1 MKQDIVQSFAPD
13 IERAAIHVR
22 CEGEDELFVHSD
34 YECIR
39 QVLINFV
46 QNAVYHING
55 GSDLRIRMCAQDGG
69 VAELAVANSS
79 APFSDETLAHLWDKL
94 FRGDSARQRQHG
106 EVGLGLSIVK
116 SNMEH
121 LGCPYGVR
129 NLPEEGMIEFYI
141 RLPLA
146 APEGEGTL

>member
-22 CEGEDELFVHSD
+22 CE
-34 YECIR
+34 
-39 QVLINFV
+39 
-46 QNAVYHING
+46 
-55 GSDLRIRMCAQDGG
+55 
-69 VAELAVANSS
+69 
-79 APFSDETLAHLWDKL
+79 
-94 FRGDSARQRQHG
+94 G